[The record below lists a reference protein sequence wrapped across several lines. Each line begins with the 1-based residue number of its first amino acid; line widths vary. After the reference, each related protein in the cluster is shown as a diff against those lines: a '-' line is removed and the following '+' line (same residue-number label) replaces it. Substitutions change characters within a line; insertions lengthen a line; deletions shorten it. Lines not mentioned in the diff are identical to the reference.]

1 MEKRLDV
8 RLKNWLHELDVNVLC
23 HVKVNSVSME
33 GGKSKESTLFFSFP
47 LNFQYAFL
55 SPSPFFS
62 AS

>member
-33 GGKSKESTLFFSFP
+33 GGKSK
-47 LNFQYAFL
+47 
-55 SPSPFFS
+55 
-62 AS
+62 